1 MVLLYNAWSPGA
13 ALELHPNEPLTPK
26 KIFTANAVANAVLV
40 QSENRFTN
48 PLNTSGFYFKRFA
61 NTVIFSNSKS
71 CPFVGFTPLGNAAI
85 SSISIRLTP
94 GLSRASK
101 SGHR

>member
-26 KIFTANAVANAVLV
+26 NIHSNAVANAVPAE
-40 QSENRFTN
+40 SENRFTI

-71 CPFVGFTPLGNAAI
+71 CPFVGFAPLGNAAI

-94 GLSRASK
+94 GVSRASK